1 MRGKERPGVAAWEG
15 VRGRASCAGLNA
27 HLPFQVADNL
37 TTTTPTSGSH
47 SWCPQVL
54 FWEKGLVQ
62 GSLFNTETKPAVTSL
77 RLLQLNIQ
85 PSMSCFQFPDIAWTW
100 KLLNEANCFGSSV
113 GDSHVDPFSGSQSAA
128 GHSARSLLQ
137 GPRFGRETPWGPV
150 IDWLLLCRVAAS
162 MQMCCATLKY
172 TVHFQACWICA
183 CSMELI
189 VHLVC
194 SSETHNVILSSANE
208 HRV

>member
-15 VRGRASCAGLNA
+15 VRGRASCVGLNA

-47 SWCPQVL
+47 TWCPQVL
-54 FWEKGLVQ
+54 FWEKGLGQ

-77 RLLQLNIQ
+77 RLLQLNVQ
-85 PSMSCFQFPDIAWTW
+85 LSMSCFQFPDIAWTW

-137 GPRFGRETPWGPV
+137 GPRFGRETPRGPI
-150 IDWLLLCRVAAS
+150 IDWLPLCRVAAIYADVLCYSQIHCAFSS
-162 MQMCCATLKY
+162 MLNLYLHHGADCT
-172 TVHFQACWICA
+172 
-183 CSMELI
+183 
-189 VHLVC
+189 
-194 SSETHNVILSSANE
+194 SSLFKWSTQCYIKLS
-208 HRV
+208 